1 MLQALCIGRILSPV
15 RLPVSPPGRAGK
27 VLRPIYHLTYAQDL
41 ALSEVVSER
50 WPSSFLLVRVRD
62 VDCVSSALDS
72 YAPLAVVGCK
82 CL

>member
-1 MLQALCIGRILSPV
+1 MFTHDGERNGENSRHSTFGLCN
-15 RLPVSPPGRAGK
+15 
-27 VLRPIYHLTYAQDL
+27 LTYAQDL
-41 ALSEVVSER
+41 ACLRLFAER
-50 WPSSFLLVRVRD
+50 WPSSFLLVRVPD